1 MCGLSL
7 PTCPSKSSSSTVNPG
22 STVVKT
28 IPENTEGQNWTSG
41 RTQWVP
47 LSTGRK
53 NIYIYHIIQKTLGSA
68 VWVNCSECFPPSQSV
83 SVRKS
88 MCSLNE
94 KWFFSCVN
102 VRVLASSPLLH
113 HLCWLYGIR
122 SDLVEK
128 KLQNSDAVNNQLVG
142 MPGKASFLLE
152 IISKQILTFWSN
164 YSLYSLLFYF
174 FL

>member
-1 MCGLSL
+1 M
-7 PTCPSKSSSSTVNPG
+7 STSFHG
-22 STVVKT
+22 K
-28 IPENTEGQNWTSG
+28 E
-41 RTQWVP
+41 
-47 LSTGRK
+47 K
-53 NIYIYHIIQKTLGSA
+53 KYIYIYHIIQKTLGSA

-174 FL
+174 FFFCKITECYAHLCDLEKLHWMMASWIP